1 MAECPSLERIVTNK
15 SARPGW
21 LAQKLN
27 SQDKSTLFA
36 QIDTRKGVRK
46 KLSWCYYM
54 YLLIR
59 VTAPILCLGFRLSP
73 VILVRSPS
81 QSLAILCCCSA
92 YFIPFLLL
100 LSSPRNTG
108 TCIEYPAISPLRH
121 LAAHSAPVSLPFQ
134 HCACARPV
142 QRSRPAKFPQ
152 RASSLKFQSP
162 GATLLLF
169 TAPTASQP
177 AYHPGPCFFSSSSVG
192 TPKPILPTYLPSCR
206 PCVRRPRR
214 TPPPLARQLSSLKAH
229 FSTLNPEAALLLR
242 RL

>member
-1 MAECPSLERIVTNK
+1 
-15 SARPGW
+15 
-21 LAQKLN
+21 
-27 SQDKSTLFA
+27 
-36 QIDTRKGVRK
+36 
-46 KLSWCYYM
+46 M

-142 QRSRPAKFPQ
+142 QRSRPARFPQ

-162 GATLLLF
+162 RRYYFLRPQPPASLPTIQGLAFFLLLVL
-169 TAPTASQP
+169 APQSRFYPHISRRVAP
-177 AYHPGPCFFSSSSVG
+177 V
-192 TPKPILPTYLPSCR
+192 
-206 PCVRRPRR
+206 CVALAGL
-214 TPPPLARQLSSLKAH
+214 PPLWPANSPPS
-229 FSTLNPEAALLLR
+229 R
-242 RL
+242 RILAP